1 MPPSPLSFLSWL
13 PNETLFSVISRLH
26 ILWGWSEPSIT
37 NHALFDR
44 QRVGSQH
51 DLPSGLGAL
60 ARNPSMRFG
69 DVESIATERTLFR
82 YYRRFLTEEDERTS
96 ITEMSGTN
104 VHHLKFRLGII
115 ASRFR
120 ANHPL
125 KACSTCMRLD
135 VERYG
140 WSYWHIQHQYPGV
153 WLCPDHGIPLQ
164 ESTQK
169 STGIGRFQW
178 LLPKMEELRPWPV
191 ELHSTFD
198 AERSFLKKLAKIIC
212 DLIDAPQYP
221 ARFSATDLLK
231 TYRLEL
237 ERRGWATKGGN
248 LKLLPIAES
257 YLQYAN
263 RLRFIPEFQALPE
276 NLDSSTAQIGRL
288 LRPMRSR
295 THPLRHFHTIHW
307 LFGDASNFL
316 HSFHI
321 ATSSA
326 SIDNGPERSS
336 EYALSLPT
344 KLGFEQLQIFNHPLP
359 STQPVIAGEGLDIPL
374 DKNIR
379 DIRIQTKHCSKR
391 SLDELK
397 KAVTQAL
404 LMGTNEDEVAKKFNL
419 PTTVVA
425 ELFHSEVGFYNT
437 KHATEYTK
445 IRAGHRATWLQV
457 LESHGALGIKA
468 MRSEVPASYI
478 WLYRHDQ
485 KWWDE
490 HKPAPLSRSH
500 KLKHI
505 QALWD
510 ERDTTLNS
518 QVKEAA
524 LALAQSGCKR
534 IFRWQLY
541 QAVPELKAKLTAL
554 DRLPLTTRT
563 IKQILVWRLDEKS
576 YPLPL
581 G

>member
-1 MPPSPLSFLSWL
+1 MKLSQLPLLEWL
-13 PNETLFSVISRLH
+13 PHETLFSLISRYH
-26 ILWGWSEPSIT
+26 KLWGWSESSVT
-37 NHALFDR
+37 NYVLFGK
-44 QRVGSQH
+44 QRAGSQH
-51 DLPSGLGAL
+51 DLPSGLDAL
-60 ARNPSMRFG
+60 TRNTDMRLG
-69 DVESIATERTLFR
+69 DTESIATERTLFH
-82 YYRRFLTEEDERTS
+82 YYHRFLTEEDKRAS
-96 ITEMSGTN
+96 IAEMSGTN

-125 KACSTCMRLD
+125 KACPICMQLD
-135 VERYG
+135 VERHG
-140 WSYWHIQHQYPGV
+140 WSYWHIQHQYPGLWV
-153 WLCPDHGIPLQ
+153 CPDHVVPLQ

-178 LLPKMEELRPWPV
+178 LLPKTDELRPWPMETHSKFAAEQSHLQKLTQIIC
-191 ELHSTFD
+191 ELIDNPQYQMRFD
-198 AERSFLKKLAKIIC
+198 AK
-212 DLIDAPQYP
+212 
-221 ARFSATDLLK
+221 DLLK

-237 ERRGWATKGGN
+237 ERRSWVTKGGN

-257 YLQYAN
+257 YLQYTN

-276 NLDSSTAQIGRL
+276 NLDSAAAQIGRL
-288 LRPMRSR
+288 LRPMRTR

-307 LFGDASNFL
+307 LFGDASNFVQSL
-316 HSFHI
+316 QI
-321 ATSSA
+321 ATSPA
-326 SIDNGPERSS
+326 SIDKGPKRSS

-344 KLGFEQLQIFNHPLP
+344 KLGFEQLQIFNRPLP

-374 DKNIR
+374 DNNIR

-437 KHATEYTK
+437 KHATKYTK
-445 IRAGHRATWLQV
+445 IRADHRTTWLQV

-468 MRSEVPASYI
+468 MRSEAPASYI

-524 LALAQSGCKR
+524 LTLAQSGCKR

-554 DRLPLTTRT
+554 DRLPLTART
-563 IKQILVWRLDEKS
+563 IKQILVWRLDEES
-576 YPLPL
+576 YQLPL

>member
-1 MPPSPLSFLSWL
+1 M
-13 PNETLFSVISRLH
+13 
-26 ILWGWSEPSIT
+26 WGWSEASNT
-37 NHALFDR
+37 NHVLFDEK
-44 QRVGSQH
+44 RVGSQH
-51 DLPSGLGAL
+51 DLPSGLSAL
-60 ARNPSMRFG
+60 TRNTTMRLG
-69 DVESIATERTLFR
+69 DAERIATERTLFR
-82 YYRRFLTEEDERTS
+82 YYHRFLTEEDEHTS
-96 ITEMSGTN
+96 ITEMSSTN

-125 KACSTCMRLD
+125 KACPTCMRLD
-135 VERYG
+135 VERHG

-153 WLCPDHGIPLQ
+153 WACPDHGVPLQ

-178 LLPKMEELRPWPV
+178 LLPKADELRSWSAEIYSMFAV
-191 ELHSTFD
+191 EAPHLQNLT
-198 AERSFLKKLAKIIC
+198 EIIC
-212 DLIDAPQYP
+212 ELIDNQEHQTRYKA
-221 ARFSATDLLK
+221 ADLLK
-231 TYRLEL
+231 TYRFEL
-237 ERRGWATKGGN
+237 ERRGWATRGGN
-248 LKLLPIAES
+248 LKLVPIAES

-263 RLRFIPEFQALPE
+263 RIRFIPEFQALPE
-276 NLDSSTAQIGRL
+276 NLDSSVAQIGRL
-288 LRPMRSR
+288 LRPLRSR

-316 HSFHI
+316 HSFQI
-321 ATSSA
+321 ATISA
-326 SIDNGPERSS
+326 SIDKGPERSS
-336 EYALSLPT
+336 EYALSQPT
-344 KLGFEQLQIFNHPLP
+344 KLGFKQLQIFTPPLP

-404 LMGTNEDEVAKKFNL
+404 LMGTNEDEVAKNFNL
-419 PTTVVA
+419 PIAVVV
-425 ELFHSEVGFYNT
+425 ELFRSEVGFYNT

-445 IRAGHRATWLQV
+445 IRAGHRATWLQA
-457 LESHGALGIKA
+457 LESHGTLGIKA
-468 MRSEVPASYI
+468 MRSEAPASYI

-500 KLKHI
+500 KLKHA

-554 DRLPLTTRT
+554 DRLPLTART
-563 IKQILVWRLDEKS
+563 IKQILVWRLDEES
-576 YPLPL
+576 YQLPL